1 MASKSRRNK
10 ATFKWTKELIFLI
23 SFLAV
28 LIIVTIVLAI
38 PSSAKRTL
46 NKYNEAI
53 TTYNSENSTSYS
65 TLAADNVF
73 EEIGGGYDQQ
83 VNNVMNLAKGNEY
96 VYVFYGALTDQI
108 FLEQLSNI
116 NTLAKEYEVKKV
128 YVFLANYVTD
138 AEKNEETSTISFK
151 QKVDEVQKLM
161 YEYTGDKV
169 KSFRFQNV
177 KSIAPDV
184 FNEIK
189 DYLNKNN
196 YAYYDYDIDTNDL
209 FFNKDEI
216 INSVIKDIL
225 SSDNNQITVLMHDCN
240 LEQTIDSLPTI
251 IGLFKDMNYEFDTIS
266 SIQFR

>member
-38 PSSAKRTL
+38 PSSAKRKL

-65 TLAADNVF
+65 TLATDNVF

-83 VNNVMNLAKGNEY
+83 VNNVMNLAKSNEY

-151 QKVDEVQKLM
+151 QKVDEYNKILNNGKNEDCEEFDMVLHPALLV
-161 YEYTGDKV
+161 Y
-169 KSFRFQNV
+169 QNG
-177 KSIAPDV
+177 SLL
-184 FNEIK
+184 FNTQ
-189 DYLNKNN
+189 
-196 YAYYDYDIDTNDL
+196 IDTDSKYTWSQYI
-209 FFNKDEI
+209 NKAFGFEK
-216 INSVIKDIL
+216 NSAKQ
-225 SSDNNQITVLMHDCN
+225 N
-240 LEQTIDSLPTI
+240 
-251 IGLFKDMNYEFDTIS
+251 
-266 SIQFR
+266 